1 MVSVIE
7 VYNAVRDIAN
17 KDQKGFVTPR
27 VFNSFA
33 SIAQQSVF
41 NGIFAGLAPAHAL
54 RNRGGDAAGGDSAL
68 RGIKDDVSIYVTE
81 AILSGSSERSLN
93 SDNNLFSKP
102 DDFFKLISL
111 RVNDEE
117 RTSVALVYDPE
128 KIGYIMGSHLS
139 APVEQFPVAL
149 MADSIELF
157 PSDIDSVIMTYY
169 RQPSSVTYAGVLSK
183 ANLPKITVDEEDSS
197 GFFSIDATNTYNFD
211 LPEQYKDQV
220 INEIA
225 KLVGLRLR
233 DAQLL
238 GAQG

>member
-1 MVSVIE
+1 
-7 VYNAVRDIAN
+7 
-17 KDQKGFVTPR
+17 
-27 VFNSFA
+27 
-33 SIAQQSVF
+33 
-41 NGIFAGLAPAHAL
+41 
-54 RNRGGDAAGGDSAL
+54 
-68 RGIKDDVSIYVTE
+68 
-81 AILSGSSERSLN
+81 
-93 SDNNLFSKP
+93 
-102 DDFFKLISL
+102 
-111 RVNDEE
+111 
-117 RTSVALVYDPE
+117 
-128 KIGYIMGSHLS
+128 
-139 APVEQFPVAL
+139 

-183 ANLPKITVDEEDSS
+183 TNLPKITVDEEDSS

-225 KLVGLRLR
+225 KLIGLRLR